1 VNGQLAAMIAIA
13 LYGNEWLSGAD
24 ASAHT
29 ALDSTNSTFQFVRR
43 FSVHLPGTHLP
54 GAERVGTADALFE
67 WLRKAGTDQLGL
79 VVRASSKKD
88 PDPIPPAI
96 AAAFSNGGQWALV
109 GVGRQNSTWTD
120 QWEVADRDAPDR
132 RIWDVDLHGKRVAG
146 PMDIRSFGVGDSLA
160 RLKTALER
168 THEFAKSNDLAPWTD
183 WFGGALQAASAPDP
197 TYRFHPDIAPAG
209 WLPLERRQ
217 LLAAAVGSWVFG
229 GMGSWN
235 DIGFYGRPNSDD
247 LTAEYT
253 EITNEL
259 YEAMMSGFVAAVNG

>member
-1 VNGQLAAMIAIA
+1 MIAIA

-43 FSVHLPGTHLP
+43 FSVHLPGTHLT

-132 RIWDVDLHGKRVAG
+132 RIWDVDLLGKRVAE

-183 WFGGALQAASAPDP
+183 WFGAPCKQPRLPIRVTAFTRILRPRAGCQSSAANSSQQRSGVGCSEEWVRGTTSAFMAAP
-197 TYRFHPDIAPAG
+197 TVTI
-209 WLPLERRQ
+209 
-217 LLAAAVGSWVFG
+217 
-229 GMGSWN
+229 
-235 DIGFYGRPNSDD
+235 
-247 LTAEYT
+247 
-253 EITNEL
+253 
-259 YEAMMSGFVAAVNG
+259 